1 MKNLLVKT
9 CWQSLAGHYNQF
21 SIGWGLHGPA
31 ATILGSISW
40 NGWSMHS
47 LEQKLLAAWP
57 CDRWENMTVAVAVSG
72 GPDSMALA
80 TSLDRL
86 RPPNTR
92 LVIVH
97 IHHGL
102 RGAEADDDAR
112 SVVRW
117 AIAHGHRC
125 CVGGRCMVELQ
136 RELTGSGAQWIEEL
150 TPLAEVAA
158 SDEDGLRKLRY
169 RLLESAARGCG
180 ARYIALGHT
189 ADDQAETVL
198 YHLLRGTG
206 IRGLAGIPSF
216 RELHPDSPLILVRP
230 LLDSWRRE
238 VIEYLASLQ
247 VPYRIDSSNAQ
258 THYRRNWIRGELM
271 PLLDSL
277 PWPVRQHLV
286 QLADQSREIDDWLSE
301 QGNWIAVH
309 CRSKEPQVRIP
320 QDRISSLPWP
330 VVQAGLRRLWI
341 ERSWP
346 LGPMGY
352 RSWMALKG
360 WIESPSMAPPTLH
373 LPGGVHA
380 SRQGEEIVL
389 EVRLPDS
396 R

>member
-1 MKNLLVKT
+1 
-9 CWQSLAGHYNQF
+9 
-21 SIGWGLHGPA
+21 
-31 ATILGSISW
+31 
-40 NGWSMHS
+40 MHP

-57 CDRWENMTVAVAVSG
+57 RDRWENMTVAVATSG

-86 RPPNTR
+86 RPSTTH

-102 RGAEADDDAR
+102 RGEESDDDAR

-117 AIAHGHRC
+117 GIDHGHRC
-125 CVGGRCMVELQ
+125 CVGGRCSVELQ
-136 RELTGSGAQWIEEL
+136 RELTESGAQWIEDRS
-150 TPLAEVAA
+150 PLAEVPA

-169 RLLESAARGCG
+169 RLLESAARCSG
-180 ARYIALGHT
+180 ARYISLGHT

-216 RELHPDSPLILVRP
+216 RELHPDSPLVLVRP
-230 LLDSWRRE
+230 LLDCWRRE
-238 VIEYLASLQ
+238 VIEYLDSLG
-247 VPYRIDSSNAQ
+247 VPYRVDSSNAQ
-258 THYRRNWIRGELM
+258 VHYRRNWIRGELM
-271 PLLDSL
+271 PLLDAL

-286 QLADQSREIDDWLSE
+286 QVAEQSREISDWLSE
-301 QGNWIAVH
+301 EGVWVAPY
-309 CRSKEPQVRIP
+309 CGSKELQVRIP
-320 QDRISSLPWP
+320 LQAITPLPWP

-352 RSWMALKG
+352 RSWMALKS
-360 WIESPSMAPPTLH
+360 WIESHSDSDAHSFSPPTIH

-380 SRQGEEIVL
+380 SHHGGEIVL
-389 EVRLPDS
+389 EVRLPES
-396 R
+396 N